1 MVLSKSAMDGT
12 DSALHDISKDDVV
25 KQLNA
30 FVQSIAMREYVN

>member
-1 MVLSKSAMDGT
+1 MVLQNPAMTST

-30 FVQSIAMREYVN
+30 FVQSIAMREYKP